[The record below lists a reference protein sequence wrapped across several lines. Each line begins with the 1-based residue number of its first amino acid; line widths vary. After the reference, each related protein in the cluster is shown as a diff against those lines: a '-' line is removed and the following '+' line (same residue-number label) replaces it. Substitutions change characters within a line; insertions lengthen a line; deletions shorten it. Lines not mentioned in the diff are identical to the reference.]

1 MKLLI
6 VFCAL
11 LASCASAN
19 METTCK
25 TMDWE
30 KRGHDDAMVYAT
42 MPQIE
47 NYERQC
53 RALGVE
59 PDRAAYMD
67 GWRDGYTEKDASM

>member
-1 MKLLI
+1 MRLAI
-6 VFCAL
+6 AFCAL

-30 KRGHDDAMVYAT
+30 KRGHDDAMVYAV

-47 NYERQC
+47 KYVGQC
-53 RALGVE
+53 RAFGIE
-59 PDRAAYMD
+59 PDVGAYME